1 MWSNFIILL
10 PYGRLHYVMGVE
22 KKDREYGKKKRMDN
36 NQFLAKCYIG
46 KRILHV
52 LNTFAL
58 DTEFSENL

>member
-36 NQFLAKCYIG
+36 N
-46 KRILHV
+46 
-52 LNTFAL
+52 
-58 DTEFSENL
+58 